1 MFSHIPTNVSF
12 SFSEE
17 QKIRWS
23 RWAFLLEFVLFML
36 GMTWYYSYHT
46 STVWFNYSKLLR
58 LTECIIVVSV
68 LNIYFLCGYTR
79 KQLLEISA
87 LLLLLFVARCCSH
100 SDDGFLLCS
109 MALALSSHR
118 IEPGRMMRRMLYAY
132 IAVCLI
138 VFTLYAFNILK
149 KWDLE
154 ASRIRYNL
162 GFSHPN
168 TLGMVVV
175 CFVLVW
181 LVLRYNHLRWYDFV
195 GWIGCILFEWLV
207 PNSRTAAFIIT
218 IILLL
223 VFLEKKLG
231 LFRFRFIQ
239 FCCYLTVPTLAFFSF
254 GASYGFRFDSQV
266 YQLLNSLLS
275 GRLYFGHIFLEKYNL
290 TLFGQP
296 ITRINQVTAALT
308 GSEMRVLDN
317 GYLRILLQL
326 GLVTFLVVLSGLI
339 YILYHSMTEKHYAVT
354 IGLLALSF
362 YTVSEYFISSLFCN
376 IFLFFFVYY
385 RFGTAGSDGS
395 LQQYPTETPTETDT
409 PACYA
414 CPAPDTHTYRLTVVK
429 HLRLIMLCSCIAA
442 VLSFTISLIVQ
453 IQATRDYHAEY
464 PDGTKA
470 IVLWMPQEELPAVQ
484 QYLLEKEE
492 ADLSDLDDAKQK
504 AKATY
509 NSLSDFAKKFLKLYQ
524 EYGLTDPSQP
534 IIYYEKVPTV
544 WVSKRKAAR
553 HGIDG
558 GILGGML
565 VLYIL
570 FLHYSCTTIPEKN
583 DQKR

>member
-138 VFTLYAFNILK
+138 VFTLYALKILP
-149 KWDLE
+149 KWTLDIT
-154 ASRIRYNL
+154 RTRYNL

-175 CFVLVW
+175 CFVMVW

-195 GWIGCILFEWLV
+195 GWIGCLLFAWFV
-207 PNSRTAAFIIT
+207 PNSRTAAFVIALIV
-218 IILLL
+218 IL
-223 VFLEKKLG
+223 VFLEKSLK
-231 LFRFRFIQ
+231 LFRHRFVRL
-239 FCCYLTVPTLAFFSF
+239 CCYLTTPFLAIFSF
-254 GASYGFRFDSQV
+254 AASFFYHDDSRF
-266 YQLLNSLLS
+266 YQLLNTLLS
-275 GRLYFGHIFLEKYNL
+275 GRLDFGHIFLNKYDI
-290 TLFGQP
+290 TLFGQH
-296 ITRINQVTAALT
+296 IIRVNQVTSDMT
-308 GSEMRVLDN
+308 GAKPLILDN

-326 GLVTFLVVLSGLI
+326 GLVTFLVFLAVLT
-339 YILYHSMTEKHYAVT
+339 YIMHHSLTEKHYAVT
-354 IGLLALSF
+354 ICLLTLSL

-376 IFLFFFVYY
+376 SFLFFFVYY
-385 RFGTAGSDGS
+385 RYGTAKQDGT
-395 LQQYPTETPTETDT
+395 LQQYPADAPTSSDT
-409 PACYA
+409 PDCYT
-414 CPAPDTHTYRLTVVK
+414 CPMPDTHMYRQTVIK
-429 HLRLIMLCSCIAA
+429 HLRPVLVGACLAA
-442 VLSFTISLIVQ
+442 VAFCTGSLIVQ
-453 IQATRDYHAEY
+453 IQATRAYHAAY
-464 PDGTKA
+464 PDGKQE
-470 IVLWMPQEELPAVQ
+470 IVLMLSEEEIPIVQ
-484 QYLLEKEE
+484 QYLIMREE
-492 ADLSDLDDAKQK
+492 ADLSGLESDDQN
-504 AKATY
+504 AKATFRSFPDHVQNY
-509 NSLSDFAKKFLKLYQ
+509 IRKYRK
-524 EYGLTDPSQP
+524 YGITDPSQP

-544 WVSKRKAAR
+544 WVSKRKAAMR
-553 HGIDG
+553 GIEG
-558 GILGGML
+558 GILGGTL

-570 FLHYSCTTIPEKN
+570 FLLYACTTIPEKN

>member
-138 VFTLYAFNILK
+138 VFTLYTFNLLE

-154 ASRIRYNL
+154 VSRIRFNF

-168 TLGMVVV
+168 TLGMVIV
-175 CFVLVW
+175 CFTFVW
-181 LVLRYNHLRWYDFV
+181 LILRYNHLKWYDFF
-195 GWIGCILFEWLV
+195 GWIACILLEWFV
-207 PNSRTAAFIIT
+207 PNSRTAALVIALL
-218 IILLL
+218 LLL
-223 VFLEKKLG
+223 VFLEKKLD
-231 LFRFRFIQ
+231 LFHFHSVQ
-239 FCCYLTVPTLAFFSF
+239 LGCYLAAPVLAAVSYA
-254 GASYGFRFDSQV
+254 ASCVYREDSRLCLV
-266 YQLLNSLLS
+266 LNSLFS
-275 GRLYFGHIFLEKYNL
+275 DRLRFGHMFLEKYDL
-290 TLFGQP
+290 TLFGQRL
-296 ITRINQVTAALT
+296 TRVNQVMSVTT
-308 GSEMRVLDN
+308 GEEMQILDN

-326 GLVTFLVVLSGLI
+326 GLVTLIIVLAVLT
-339 YILYHSMTEKHYAVT
+339 YILYHSLKKKHYGVT
-354 IGLLALSF
+354 IGLLVLIF
-362 YTVSEYFISSLFCN
+362 YTVSEYFTSSLFCN

-385 RFGTAGSDGS
+385 RYGTARPDGT
-395 LQQYPTETPTETDT
+395 LQQYPADAPTSSDT
-409 PACYA
+409 PDCYA
-414 CPAPDTHTYRLTVVK
+414 CPMPDTHMYRQTVIK
-429 HLRLIMLCSCIAA
+429 HLRPVLVGTCLAA
-442 VLSFTISLIVQ
+442 VVFCTSSLIVQ
-453 IQATRDYHAEY
+453 IQATKAYHAAY
-464 PDGTKA
+464 PDGKQE
-470 IVLWMPQEELPAVQ
+470 IVLMLSEEEIPIVQ
-484 QYLLEKEE
+484 QYLIMREE
-492 ADLSDLDDAKQK
+492 ADLSGLESDDQN
-504 AKATY
+504 AKATFRSFPDHVQNY
-509 NSLSDFAKKFLKLYQ
+509 IRKYRK
-524 EYGLTDPSQP
+524 YGITDPSQP
-534 IIYYEKVPTV
+534 IIYYEKVPAV
-544 WVSKRKAAR
+544 WVSKRKAAMR
-553 HGIDG
+553 GIEG
-558 GILGGML
+558 GILGGTL

-570 FLHYSCTTIPEKN
+570 FLLYACTTIPEKN